1 MLADYR
7 YVRRRVCVREH
18 TINACCYGP
27 RHGDRVAEA
36 QRNRPTCSGDLEK
49 PPVGRARNP
58 KTGWEKA
65 PAGLATAMFCLVD
78 CCLFCPQRL
87 PCVAKFYTS
96 ASGQKGTKEN
106 DSLFNGLDLL
116 PYWHEVCVKSCANL
130 LHALTWGVI

>member
-65 PAGLATAMFCLVD
+65 PAGLATAIFCLVD
-78 CCLFCPQRL
+78 CCLFL
-87 PCVAKFYTS
+87 PL
-96 ASGQKGTKEN
+96 SGFRV
-106 DSLFNGLDLL
+106 SLNFT
-116 PYWHEVCVKSCANL
+116 PPRQARKARKKMTVCSMA
-130 LHALTWGVI
+130 

>member
-58 KTGWEKA
+58 NTEWEKA

-78 CCLFCPQRL
+78 CCLFL
-87 PCVAKFYTS
+87 PS
-96 ASGQKGTKEN
+96 AAS
-106 DSLFNGLDLL
+106 
-116 PYWHEVCVKSCANL
+116 VCR
-130 LHALTWGVI
+130 